1 MPTPPALPQ
10 SMVQRPGLRFRLGRF
25 IRNSF
30 FSGVASVLPLLVT
43 GWLIISVVGLIDG
56 TMLGWL
62 EDDLERQ
69 VRQVPGV
76 GVILALVLIF
86 VFGALTANFIG
97 RVIVAETEEF
107 VNKVPLVRTIYGGA
121 KQLLQ
126 QVTSRDRTSF
136 KEAVLVEFPSPGLY
150 SIGFV
155 TSDDGAAVVGSQ
167 AEVVAVYI
175 PLAPI
180 PTTGYLLYVP
190 RAAVRPYPLG
200 AEDALKRVLSLGA
213 IQADISGAVQVAP
226 NASPRE

>member
-1 MPTPPALPQ
+1 MPPPPALPK
-10 SMVQRPGLRFRLGRF
+10 SMVQRPGWRFRIYRF

-30 FSGVASVLPLLVT
+30 FSGIAIVLPLLVT

-62 EDDLERQ
+62 DDEVEQQ
-69 VRQVPGV
+69 VRRVPGV
-76 GVILALVLIF
+76 GVIVALVLIF
-86 VFGALTANFIG
+86 VFGALTANYLG
-97 RVIVAETEEF
+97 RILVAETEEF

-126 QVTSRDRTSF
+126 QVTSRERTSF

-155 TSDDGAAVVGSQ
+155 TSDDGAAVIGGD

-190 RAAVRPYPLG
+190 RSATKPYPLG
-200 AEDALKRVLSLGA
+200 TEDALKRVFSLGA
-213 IQADISGAVQVAP
+213 IQSDPHGAVNVSP
-226 NASPRE
+226 NALPKA